1 MYARRQPEPNKLKSS
16 SKFEF
21 VVSRDNIDYDSQDI
35 DKVFESI
42 SKFNMFD
49 LDNLYMSPPIE
60 YKYYIDS
67 EVKIL
72 FSFDGKDYYKKT
84 SKSSKN
90 CPSPS
95 ANSRIMARNIA
106 SNCKSQN
113 F

>member
-1 MYARRQPEPNKLKSS
+1 MHRKGRTNEGGIKLSESSNKIQMP
-16 SKFEF
+16 
-21 VVSRDNIDYDSQDI
+21 NIDIKDLVDVLFYAANAISPQTIRNEPKSLDMIYD
-35 DKVFESI
+35 FR
-42 SKFNMFD
+42 FFL
-49 LDNLYMSPPIE
+49 LDVNNAL
-60 YKYYIDS
+60 D
-67 EVKIL
+67 
-72 FSFDGKDYYKKT
+72 DKKT